1 MKGMEWLKK
10 KSFWFQTQAPDKTSA
25 GYYWQYDK
33 QSRGWTSMLES
44 CHGYE
49 ARKKERKALHTL
61 SGNVLDDAVVTLAT
75 PLILITLIGCLGDR
89 HSVT

>member
-1 MKGMEWLKK
+1 
-10 KSFWFQTQAPDKTSA
+10 
-25 GYYWQYDK
+25 
-33 QSRGWTSMLES
+33 MLES